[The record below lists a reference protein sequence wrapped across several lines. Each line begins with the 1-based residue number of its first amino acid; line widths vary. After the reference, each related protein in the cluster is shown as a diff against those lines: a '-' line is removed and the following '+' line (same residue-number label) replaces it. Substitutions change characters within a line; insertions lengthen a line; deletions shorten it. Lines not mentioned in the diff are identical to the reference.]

1 MATRTNPQEA
11 RRISPHALS
20 QRIAQ
25 GEAVVA
31 VDVRTADA
39 RLLHPVQIP
48 NSRWL
53 PLAEVV
59 EQADTLPHESLIAT
73 YCT

>member
-11 RRISPHALS
+11 RRISPQTLS

-25 GEAVVA
+25 GESIVA

-39 RLLHPVQIP
+39 RSLHPLQIP

-59 EQADTLPHESLIAT
+59 DQAHTLPRESLIAT
-73 YCT
+73 Y